1 MPANI
6 ELLLAELP
14 HQDLLMEL
22 LQEFYLSEHLAFNRQ
37 RAHAAL
43 LRLIEDR
50 SLGLIYLINII
61 NRNNEAAGYCVVTF
75 GYSLEFHGRFAL
87 IDEFYIREAFRGL
100 GIGAAALQF
109 VEDQCRQLRISA
121 IRLEVDRSNAGARRL
136 YERSGFARHDRDLM
150 TKWLDDERFT
160 C

>member
-6 ELLLAELP
+6 DLLLGELK
-14 HQDLLMEL
+14 HQNLVLELMH
-22 LQEFYLSEHLAFNRQ
+22 EFYLSEHLVFYRHF
-37 RAHAAL
+37 AHRAL

-50 SLGLIYLINII
+50 SLGLIYLINM
-61 NRNNEAAGYCVVTF
+61 NNETAGYCVVTY

-136 YERSGFARHDRDLM
+136 YERFGFARHDRDLM
-150 TKWLDDERFT
+150 TKWLDG
-160 C
+160 

>member
-1 MPANI
+1 MPAKI
-6 ELLLAELP
+6 DLQLAELT
-14 HQDLLMEL
+14 HQDLVMEL
-22 LQEFYLSEHLAFNRQ
+22 LQEFYLSEHLAFDRQ
-37 RAHAAL
+37 SAHAAL
-43 LRLIEDR
+43 LRLIEDP
-50 SLGLIYLINII
+50 SLGMIYLINT
-61 NRNNEAAGYCVVTF
+61 NNESAGYCVVTF

-136 YERSGFARHDRDLM
+136 YKRFGFARHDRDLM
-150 TKWLDDERFT
+150 TKWLDL
-160 C
+160 